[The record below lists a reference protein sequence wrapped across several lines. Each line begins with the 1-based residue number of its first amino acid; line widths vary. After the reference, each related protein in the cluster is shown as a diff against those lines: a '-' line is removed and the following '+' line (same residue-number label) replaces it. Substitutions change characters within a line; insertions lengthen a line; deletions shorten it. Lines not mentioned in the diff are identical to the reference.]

1 MDSSVASWVINGL
14 LGVVMF
20 FMKMTLSDLK
30 DQLKEHK
37 EEINVVKET
46 TTKKE
51 DFQEFKQELWR
62 RLDGMKTDFQRALD
76 KQ

>member
-30 DQLKEHK
+30 DQLREHK
-37 EEINVVKET
+37 EEISVVKET
-46 TTKKE
+46 TIKKE
-51 DFQEFKQELWR
+51 DFQGFKQELWH

-76 KQ
+76 KR

>member
-1 MDSSVASWVINGL
+1 
-14 LGVVMF
+14 MF
-20 FMKMTLSDLK
+20 FMKMTLSDIK
-30 DQLKEHK
+30 EQLREHK

-51 DFQEFKQELWR
+51 DFQEFKRELWQ

-76 KQ
+76 KK

>member
-30 DQLKEHK
+30 DQLREHK

-51 DFQEFKQELWR
+51 DFQEFKRELWQ